1 VVILEYWR
9 RKATWEVLVDIPTQ
23 GCPTKTWIGRPGF
36 RRDMD
41 VDNCG
46 VTGICGCGDANLIGV
61 ESEKNP
67 GLNSTNSHKK
77 KGS

>member
-1 VVILEYWR
+1 MILEYWR
-9 RKATWEVLVDIPTQ
+9 RKVIWEVFVDIFIW
-23 GCPTKTWIGRPGF
+23 GCFMKNWIGRSGF

-46 VTGICGCGDANLIGV
+46 VIGICGCGDVNLIGV
-61 ESEKNP
+61 ESEKNL
-67 GLNSTNSHKK
+67 GLNFINSYKK